1 MRKLWMI
8 LLTLAVAAGGLAW
21 LFAATRPEWTTGSA
35 AALAEYQKGREAQ
48 MKFYFTDAQAAYERA
63 LKLDPNFV
71 AAKIALLDGDKS
83 KEDRRA
89 LVEELRAVDRS
100 RLNPRERLMIDVVLA
115 RVDGDEAGR
124 AQRIEEF
131 LLEHPRDPWA
141 LMIASNDAWSR
152 QDLPTA
158 EQRYRELLEVD
169 PNWLVARN
177 HLGYIAMARGQFD
190 EAEEYFRTYKY
201 VAPDQANPHDSLGE
215 LLVLLGRF
223 DEARLELEEALRVR
237 PDFCASYGNLL
248 RAALLERDFASL
260 PDIVERAEAHCDPRT
275 ATELFCDGAMARALV
290 TGDYAAPYRDLAE
303 RCGKRFDEPT
313 PLGFD
318 LALHTGREAE
328 ARAMEEKIRQVREKE
343 GVGAAAK
350 HRQGIVLDYMTATRA
365 MFEGRY
371 AEGARLL
378 RQVDE
383 ASNWWEG
390 NGGGVFRLIVRA
402 KLVQALERAG
412 ESEAAARELEALR
425 KLNPAAAEWAS
436 ALDFGPPAAGRPA
449 A

>member
-8 LLTLAVAAGGLAW
+8 LLALALAAAGLAW
-21 LFAATRPEWTTGSA
+21 LFAATRPEWTTRSA
-35 AALAEYQKGREAQ
+35 AALAEFQKGREAQ

-63 LKLDPNFV
+63 LKLDPDFV
-71 AAKIALLDGDKS
+71 AAKVALLDGDKS
-83 KEDRRA
+83 KEERRA
-89 LVEELRAVDRS
+89 TTEELRAVDRS
-100 RLNPRERLMIDVVLA
+100 TLNARERLMIEVVLA

-124 AQRIEEF
+124 ARRIEEF
-131 LLEHPRDPWA
+131 LAEHPRDPWA
-141 LMIASNDAWSR
+141 LQIASNDAWSR
-152 QDLPTA
+152 QDLVTA
-158 EQRYRELLEVD
+158 EQRYRELLELD

-215 LLVLLGRF
+215 LLVLRGRF
-223 DEARLELEEALRVR
+223 DEARQELEEALRVR

-260 PDIVERAEAHCDPRT
+260 PDILERAEANCDART
-275 ATELFCDGAMARALV
+275 ASELLCDGAMAQALV
-290 TGDYAAPYRDLAE
+290 SRDFTAPYRDLAE

-318 LALHTGREAE
+318 LALHAGREAE
-328 ARAMEEKIRQVREKE
+328 ARAMEEKIREVREKE

-350 HRQGIVLDYMTATRA
+350 HRQSIVLDYMAATRA

-371 AEGARLL
+371 AEAARLL

-412 ESEAAARELEALR
+412 ESAAAARELEALR
-425 KLNPAAAEWAS
+425 KLNPAAADWATEIE
-436 ALDFGPPAAGRPA
+436 FGPPAAARPA